1 MGGLAVG
8 AWVAGRAASTMTPA
22 LALRTYAGLEAFI
35 AACALV
41 LPGLLAA
48 ALPILRWMYAGDNT
62 GSFGITIAQLALLR
76 RCQGPPWVPPTRW
89 P

>member
-22 LALRTYAGLEAFI
+22 RALRTYAAARGVRCGLRARP
-35 AACALV
+35 A
-41 LPGLLAA
+41 GLLA